1 MFTKFRKRLGNTIY
15 GNNEGHRNAWIK
27 KELAAIPS
35 GGKLLDAGAGE
46 CKWKKEC
53 GHLTYVSQDFCQYE
67 GSGDGKGLQTGT
79 WDTKRIDIVSDITKI
94 PVQDGE
100 FDAVLCSEVLE
111 HVPHPELA
119 VKELA
124 RVTKKGGI
132 LLLTAPFNSLT
143 HFAPYHFCT
152 GFNIYWYEKHLQ
164 ENGFE
169 IVETENCGD
178 YFTYFEQELARLS
191 SIVKRYTKKRNF
203 LVRVLSLLLLLK
215 LDKIS
220 RGGANRSY
228 ELQCMGYFVK
238 AVKK

>member
-1 MFTKFRKRLGNTIY
+1 MYKR
-15 GNNEGHRNAWIK
+15 
-27 KELAAIPS
+27 P
-35 GGKLLDAGAGE
+35 
-46 CKWKKEC
+46 
-53 GHLTYVSQDFCQYE
+53 
-67 GSGDGKGLQTGT
+67 
-79 WDTKRIDIVSDITKI
+79 
-94 PVQDGE
+94 GE

-119 VKELA
+119 LRELA
-124 RVTKKGGI
+124 RVTKKGGV

-169 IVETENCGD
+169 IVETGNCGD

-191 SIVKRYTKKRNF
+191 SIVKRFTKKRNF

>member
-1 MFTKFRKRLGNTIY
+1 MIKKKLRNALY
-15 GNNEGHRNAWIK
+15 EHNEGHRNRWIR
-27 KELAAIPS
+27 KEIKALPS
-35 GGKLLDAGAGE
+35 GIKFLDAGAGE
-46 CKWKKEC
+46 CKWRSEC
-53 GHLTYVSQDFCQYE
+53 SHLTYISQDFCQYE
-67 GSGDGKGLQTGT
+67 GSGDGRGLQTGK
-79 WDTKRIDIVSDITKI
+79 WDTHRIDIVSDITDI

-124 RVTKKGGI
+124 RVTKQGGT

-178 YFTYFEQELARLS
+178 YFTYFEQELARLGS
-191 SIVKRYTKKRNF
+191 VVKRYTKKGTF
-203 LVRVLSLLLLLK
+203 LVKLLSLLLLLR
-215 LDKIS
+215 LEKIS
-220 RGGANRSY
+220 RGGGQISPMNCNVPGILSR
-228 ELQCMGYFVK
+228 Q
-238 AVKK
+238 